1 MKILLDT
8 HILLWHLADDPRLE
22 ISKSELIENSS
33 YSKYLSIISLWEI
46 AIKSSLGKLIINT
59 EIDKIVP
66 EEIKIL
72 GLEMPHILAVQ
83 TLPFH
88 HRDPFDR
95 MIIAQAM
102 SENMPVMT
110 GDKRFGMYD
119 VELVQQ
125 R

>member
-102 SENMPVMT
+102 SENMTVMT

>member
-88 HRDPFDR
+88 HRYPFDR